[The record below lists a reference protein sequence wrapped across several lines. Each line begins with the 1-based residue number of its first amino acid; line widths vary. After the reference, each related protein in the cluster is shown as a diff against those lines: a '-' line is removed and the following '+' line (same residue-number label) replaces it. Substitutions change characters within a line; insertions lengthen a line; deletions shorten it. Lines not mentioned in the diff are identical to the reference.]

1 MENGI
6 HKQVDKAENVNSET
20 NLFIKR
26 RPSEMPNHNEHSP
39 ISPTRKSLRRDSA
52 WSSEP
57 ALTLNIPQVGITQEF
72 PTQNQLRNQYDAFDD
87 GVLLSKIIAGQLG
100 HPEMTV
106 DEKKVLRSKKF
117 QLWRA
122 LCYFFT
128 ITSFHGLPHIAG
140 SRSCIR
146 ICYWMFLICI
156 ALGLMVWAIV
166 SISIA
171 YFEFNT
177 YIKTELEE
185 PGQLKFPAVTVC
197 NLNQYRRTYLEKNLD
212 YDETQIFIGALFID
226 ALSSRRILT
235 RDFDFSEINTT
246 FNDLVEM
253 YNDDFGEPDYFE
265 FSHQLENMLV
275 SCYFN
280 NEPCFKDNFTSGFNI
295 NGRCFTF
302 NSNASNFL
310 NTTSPG
316 ALYGLELVLNVEQY
330 EYFLP
335 DINSVGFK
343 VYLHQQGDFPYL
355 GEHRGFTIS
364 PGMHTDVVLSTERLK
379 YLEPPYGV
387 CRKDLE
393 LEYFPIYTREACLDE
408 CRTKGIIRT
417 CGCRF
422 FYMPGNATICNVNDF
437 ASCAAYYLQTF
448 WEQNECD
455 CPLHCNV
462 PESYKYELSYSAYP
476 GRHFPLLLYRAGV
489 LANTPGIPESIR
501 QLNATNNITA
511 QNEIFDFFKENI
523 VKITLYYNQLS
534 LNKLTEVTEYGAFEF
549 IADFGGHL
557 GLFTGAG
564 FLTLF
569 EFVELCL
576 GVFYPKT
583 IDKDHHHAI

>member
-1 MENGI
+1 MSS
-6 HKQVDKAENVNSET
+6 Q
-20 NLFIKR
+20 
-26 RPSEMPNHNEHSP
+26 NEHSP
-39 ISPTRKSLRRDSA
+39 ISPARNSLRRGSA

-57 ALTLNIPQVGITQEF
+57 ALTLNIPQVAISQQL
-72 PTQNQLRNQYDAFDD
+72 PTLRNQYDAFED

-100 HPEMTV
+100 HPELTG

-140 SRSCIR
+140 TRSCIR
-146 ICYWMFLICI
+146 ICYWMFLICV

-166 SISIA
+166 SISIT

-185 PGQLKFPAVTVC
+185 PGQLKFPAVTIC
-197 NLNQYRRTYLEKNLD
+197 NLNQYRRTYLESVLD

-226 ALSSRRILT
+226 ALSSRRVLT

-246 FNDLVEM
+246 ISELAEM
-253 YNDDFGEPDYFE
+253 YTGDFQEPDYFDAG
-265 FSHQLENMLV
+265 HLLENMLV

-302 NSNASNFL
+302 NSNTSDFL

-335 DINSVGFK
+335 DIDSVGFK

-364 PGMHTDVVLSTERLK
+364 PGMHTDVVLSTERLE
-379 YLEPPYGV
+379 YLQPPYGV
-387 CRKDLE
+387 CHKDLQ

-408 CRTKGIIRT
+408 CRTKSMIRK
-417 CGCRF
+417 CGCRL

-437 ASCAAYYLQTF
+437 ANCAASYLQTF

-455 CPLHCNV
+455 CPLPCNV
-462 PESYKYELSYSAYP
+462 PESYKHELSYSAYP

-489 LANTPGIPESIR
+489 LANAPGIPESIR
-501 QLNATNNITA
+501 QLNATNNVTA
-511 QNEIFDFFKENI
+511 QNEIFDFFKDNI

-534 LNKLTEVTEYGAFEF
+534 LHKLTEVTEYGAFEF

-576 GVFYPKT
+576 GVFYPRT
-583 IDKDHHHAI
+583 IDKDHHTI